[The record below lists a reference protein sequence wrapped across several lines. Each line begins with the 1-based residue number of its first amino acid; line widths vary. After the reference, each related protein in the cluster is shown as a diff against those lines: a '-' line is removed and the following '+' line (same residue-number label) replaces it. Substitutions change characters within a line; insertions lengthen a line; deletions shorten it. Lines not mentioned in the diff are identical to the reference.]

1 MENEELEL
9 AALEAELAA
18 LEAEE
23 APIVVEP
30 TPPKPRKKKASKSA
44 PLPKPDPVIETA
56 VEPVRI
62 GKAKAVRPLKP
73 QGGARQRGIR
83 YRD

>member
-23 APIVVEP
+23 APVLKEP
-30 TPPKPRKKKASKSA
+30 TPPRPRKKKVSKPA
-44 PLPKPDPVIETA
+44 PAPEPRVEVA
-56 VEPVRI
+56 VEPVLI
-62 GKAKAVRPLKP
+62 SKAKAVRPLRP
-73 QGGARQRGIR
+73 QGDGRQRGIR
-83 YRD
+83 NRI